1 MLSRVPAASVQPLR
15 VRSPGDLSGTGAH
28 FSTHAQA
35 PALGSDS
42 EVMLL
47 ALDMRAVS
55 LYRTRSAFSDI
66 RISRYPSPR

>member
-15 VRSPGDLSGTGAH
+15 VRSSGDLSGTGAH

-35 PALGSDS
+35 PALARTL
-42 EVMLL
+42 LL

-55 LYRTRSAFSDI
+55 RYRTRSAFYDI